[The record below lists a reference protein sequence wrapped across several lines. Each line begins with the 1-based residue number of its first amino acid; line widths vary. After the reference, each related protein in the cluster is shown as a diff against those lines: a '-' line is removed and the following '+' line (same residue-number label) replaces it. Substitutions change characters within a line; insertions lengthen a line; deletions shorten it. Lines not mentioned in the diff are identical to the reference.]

1 MKKHVRVRKQIT
13 EGKKIRD
20 IEAALVDSELLKKID
35 TETGDFEKRTETEMT
50 AMLNNEEK
58 KLRELEIKHY

>member
-1 MKKHVRVRKQIT
+1 MRKQIT